1 MLASQSHLAWQVS
14 SLLYLGPLGRFWRSS
29 LCGTSSPCSLPSD
42 LSASWSKLPRSGTS
56 KSFRRWSTRPAS
68 STRWS
73 GPLTRRPAPTLRT
86 PQVASQRRL
95 RLAFE
100 NHIWWLPTIMILT
113 PASAMELILMIGIKN
128 FPSFN
133 YLIPTKILRYLVHF
147 SWYYEK
153 TMSSLPLLT
162 FRISKVF
169 KSLVVHQSFP
179 TYVEAWFHVPEFG
192 WIYWC
197 KAPLLLYHTS

>member
-1 MLASQSHLAWQVS
+1 
-14 SLLYLGPLGRFWRSS
+14 
-29 LCGTSSPCSLPSD
+29 
-42 LSASWSKLPRSGTS
+42 
-56 KSFRRWSTRPAS
+56 
-68 STRWS
+68 
-73 GPLTRRPAPTLRT
+73 
-86 PQVASQRRL
+86 
-95 RLAFE
+95 
-100 NHIWWLPTIMILT
+100 MILT

-169 KSLVVHQSFP
+169 KSLVV
-179 TYVEAWFHVPEFG
+179 EAWFHVPEFG
-192 WIYWC
+192 NRFLPVPTFGIFFLPSS
-197 KAPLLLYHTS
+197 KHVSSKISM